1 MFFNGNGAAPERNSR
16 IAPGNFVI
24 GFSLACWTQWTFFG
38 VGANEAL
45 ELHDAGNWLA
55 AVENTVVL
63 FLIGIWLL
71 HAGWWKWTGGILAA
85 SLAVLTPMRLMTGEA
100 LLTVQNVDTVF
111 GSNVAEAAGFL
122 STLLPTDFLIP
133 GVAAAGI
140 IFAIGRCAKPIPVQF
155 RSKFQKAGWALPVL
169 LPLVFITS
177 PVGYILYGIDHR
189 SDAATWHVT
198 GTLPDRKPL
207 QNYVLILGESL
218 RSDALAIYGNPYPT
232 TPFLSSKPLKTV
244 DEMVAPSYATMSAVP
259 RLLALSEG
267 EEVQPQNNVVA
278 LAREAGFKT
287 YWVSAQGRT
296 GPKDLP
302 ISHIAKSA
310 DERIFVKRGDDFAM
324 VGELAALL
332 DRAPDQRRLIVLH
345 AYGSHE
351 NVCDRLDGVGRPF
364 EAHWGE
370 QLDCYLASA
379 LKADQL
385 IERVSGIFRAR
396 GETHS
401 ILFVSDHAVD
411 FQREFGVAGM
421 SFMGKK
427 QVSAASNTAE
437 NERRVRSSRNPFSKQ
452 QFVVPF
458 LELGDSVSETQVAR
472 TRGPCSAMELPAYM
486 PTWLGL
492 STNLTPV
499 GKDIFRCGEAGRSI
513 TVLNPKGKLT
523 SYGDLNAGLKLPEIL
538 RSSTEHNREREV
550 DQHGVF

>member
-63 FLIGIWLL
+63 FLIGFWLL
-71 HAGWWKWTGGILAA
+71 HAGSWKWTGGILAA

-100 LLTVQNVDTVF
+100 LLTVQNVDTLF
-111 GSNVAEAAGFL
+111 GSNAAEAAGFL

-155 RSKFQKAGWALPVL
+155 KSKFRKAGWALPVL

-232 TPFLSSKPLKTV
+232 TPFLSSKPLKIV

-278 LAREAGFKT
+278 LAREAGLQT

-296 GPKDLP
+296 RSKDLP

-324 VGELAALL
+324 VGELEALL
-332 DRAPDQRRLIVLH
+332 DRAPDQRRFIVLH

-364 EAHWGE
+364 ETHWGE

-385 IERVSGIFRAR
+385 IERVSELFKAR
-396 GETHS
+396 GETYS

-411 FQREFGVAGM
+411 FQHELGLVGASTAAKASDAG
-421 SFMGKK
+421 
-427 QVSAASNTAE
+427 SAGH
-437 NERRVRSSRNPFSKQ
+437 RVRSSRNPFSKQ

-458 LELGDSVSETQVAR
+458 LELGNSVSEAQAAKTH
-472 TRGPCSAMELPAYM
+472 GPCSAMVLPAYV
-486 PTWLGL
+486 PTWMGL

-499 GKDIFRCGEAGRSI
+499 GEDVFGCGEAVRSRSI

-523 SYGDLNAGLKLPEIL
+523 NYSDLNAGLTLPEHL
-538 RSSTEHNREREV
+538 GASTERNREK
-550 DQHGVF
+550 GGL

>member
-85 SLAVLTPMRLMTGEA
+85 SLAVLTPMRLMSGEA

-111 GSNVAEAAGFL
+111 GSNAAEAAGFL
-122 STLLPTDFLIP
+122 STLPPSDCLVP
-133 GVAAAGI
+133 GIAAVGF
-140 IFAIGRCAKPIPVQF
+140 IFAIGRYAKPVPANLQPGF
-155 RSKFQKAGWALPVL
+155 RKAGWLLPVL
-169 LPLVFITS
+169 VPLVFITS
-177 PVGYILYGIDHR
+177 PVGYILYGFERRADPV
-189 SDAATWHVT
+189 AWHVT

>member
-71 HAGWWKWTGGILAA
+71 HAGWWKWTGGILAT
-85 SLAVLTPMRLMTGEA
+85 SLAVLTPMRLMSGEA

-111 GSNVAEAAGFL
+111 GSNAAEAAGFL
-122 STLLPTDFLIP
+122 STLPPSDFLVP
-133 GVAAAGI
+133 GIAAVGF
-140 IFAIGRCAKPIPVQF
+140 IFAIGRYAKPVPANLQPGF
-155 RSKFQKAGWALPVL
+155 RKAGWLLPVL
-169 LPLVFITS
+169 VPLVFITS
-177 PVGYILYGIDHR
+177 PVGYILYGFERRADPV
-189 SDAATWHVT
+189 AWHVT

-278 LAREAGFKT
+278 LAREAGLQT

-296 GPKDLP
+296 RSKDLP

-324 VGELAALL
+324 VGELEALL
-332 DRAPDQRRLIVLH
+332 DRAPDQCRFIVLH

-364 EAHWGE
+364 ETHWGE

-385 IERVSGIFRAR
+385 IERVSELFKAR
-396 GETHS
+396 GETYS

-411 FQREFGVAGM
+411 FQHELGLVGASTAAKASDAG
-421 SFMGKK
+421 
-427 QVSAASNTAE
+427 SAGH
-437 NERRVRSSRNPFSKQ
+437 RVRSSRNPFSKQ

-458 LELGDSVSETQVAR
+458 LELGDSVSEAQAIKTH
-472 TRGPCSAMELPAYM
+472 GPCSAMELPTYV